1 MYPEKEEISP
11 YTQRIYQVLGELR
24 VSLPTARQ
32 TAFLNRGYDRL
43 LADHEC
49 LETIT
54 DDEIIG
60 VWERIV
66 YHTSPIAL
74 EVF

>member
-1 MYPEKEEISP
+1 MYPEEELSP
-11 YTQRIYQVLGELR
+11 YTKRIYQVLGELR

-43 LADHEC
+43 LEDHEC

-54 DDEIIG
+54 DDEIMG
-60 VWERIV
+60 VFDRIML
-66 YHTSPIAL
+66 HTSPIAL
-74 EVF
+74 EVY

>member
-1 MYPEKEEISP
+1 MYPEEELSP
-11 YTQRIYQVLGELR
+11 YTKRIYQVLGELR

-32 TAFLNRGYDRL
+32 TAFLNRGYNRL
-43 LADHEC
+43 LEEHGC

-60 VWERIV
+60 VFDRIML
-66 YHTSPIAL
+66 HTSPIAL
-74 EVF
+74 EMY